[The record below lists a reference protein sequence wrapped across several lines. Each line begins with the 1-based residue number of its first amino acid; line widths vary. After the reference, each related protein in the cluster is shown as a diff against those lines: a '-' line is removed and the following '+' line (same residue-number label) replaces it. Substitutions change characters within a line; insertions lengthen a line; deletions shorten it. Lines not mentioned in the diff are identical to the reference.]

1 MTHSDFES
9 VQKGSTQEIVIAK
22 EKEIWS
28 GAKDKNVAALVTLF
42 ADDYLCI
49 GYSPEGGIW
58 RVSKSELG
66 KLASLELQEYVLED
80 FQVIMAD
87 DRVAIVTYR
96 AKGTYAGGAAFSL
109 YATTV
114 WANRKGDWQAVFYQ
128 ATSDSSL

>member
-1 MTHSDFES
+1 MMNSDSES
-9 VQKGSTQEIVIAK
+9 VQKGSIQEIVIAK

-28 GAKDKNVAALVTLF
+28 GAMNKNVAAIATLF

-58 RVSKSELG
+58 RLSKSELG
-66 KLASLELQEYVLED
+66 KVPSLELQECVLED

-87 DRVAIVTYR
+87 DRVVIVTYR
-96 AKGTYAGGAAFSL
+96 VKGTYAGGVAFSL

-128 ATSDSSL
+128 ATSDSGL